1 MAEYVFKNV
10 GEVLAYVRANL
21 NLPGIDL
28 NVYKPGGCLFR
39 AFGAAKENVGR
50 KLTLDSKNTG
60 PKKTVE
66 LIDHFVQWP
75 GELGEDVSSIL
86 ANSSV
91 KNFFKEEAYDGNIQ
105 TIKKLETQC
114 EGSSNTYFVK
124 ILEGFKFKWKKLYK
138 ASERELTKGVLVLY
152 IDVEPLDVCPYNI
165 IHRLLE
171 NSHHLFL
178 SKDPKAGVPIYDSV
192 EESLKA
198 RVGSPERLRELLGTL
213 ELSDGS
219 YHTLNAQS
227 YSLVSSD
234 KAFSVEFKK
243 EKQITACQSELIKF
257 TKNSIEVN
265 IYPNLTINNTTI
277 HNYLIQR
284 NTTPIAGL
292 EDFWNTNSYEGLV
305 YDHGYCLQSKLQ
317 ADLDIETSFVR
328 VFMESPTPVLFAR
341 FLTIVFGGRGIVY
354 GDSLYLAN
362 GYNVYEEYN
371 KEATLGMLAYFGEQL
386 LRDGLYNKYLAMRFN
401 LQSPGFLKSCISVLF
416 PFLRDEA
423 KGLGFNTNFAI
434 LRLKDGAFDAELNK
448 VRKLELSDYI
458 SITLPFSE
466 KDLVYSDNTVIAMNF
481 LENLFKNQEEVYYV
495 LNELR
500 IILFNKMNDKIY
512 FLIGDGANGKTTFIN
527 ILRLALKNLV
537 GDLLVEAIANI
548 RAFGLNPFIVNLRH
562 CRIGITLQVDIIK
575 RLAGCETITVRSLYA
590 NPVTFPFNTRL
601 MLVANNLP
609 KFLATVDYAL
619 ERRMRY
625 IYFSKNFS
633 NPANILNPLDLN
645 SNKVV
650 NCISLGLL
658 QLILNSRINEQITM
672 PKTFVRYS
680 AYALGELRFYL

>member
-1 MAEYVFKNV
+1 M
-10 GEVLAYVRANL
+10 
-21 NLPGIDL
+21 
-28 NVYKPGGCLFR
+28 
-39 AFGAAKENVGR
+39 R
-50 KLTLDSKNTG
+50 K
-60 PKKTVE
+60 
-66 LIDHFVQWP
+66 Q
-75 GELGEDVSSIL
+75 
-86 ANSSV
+86 
-91 KNFFKEEAYDGNIQ
+91 
-105 TIKKLETQC
+105 
-114 EGSSNTYFVK
+114 
-124 ILEGFKFKWKKLYK
+124 
-138 ASERELTKGVLVLY
+138 
-152 IDVEPLDVCPYNI
+152 
-165 IHRLLE
+165 RLLE
-171 NSHHLFL
+171 NSHQLFL
-178 SKDPKAGVPIYDSV
+178 SKDPEAGVPIYDSV

-227 YSLVSSD
+227 YSVVSSD

-243 EKQITACQSELIKF
+243 EKQITSCQSELRKF
-257 TKNSIEVN
+257 TKNFIEVN

-284 NTTPIAGL
+284 NTAPIAGL
-292 EDFWNTNSYEGLV
+292 EDFWNANSYEGLV
-305 YDHGYCLQSKLQ
+305 YDHGYFLQSKLQ

-328 VFMESPTPVLFAR
+328 VFMESPTPILFAR
-341 FLTIVFGGRGIVY
+341 FLTIVFNGRGIVY
-354 GDSLYLAN
+354 GDLLYLAN
-362 GYNVYEEYN
+362 KFNVYQEHN

-386 LRDGLYNKYLAMRFN
+386 LKGLDAPSTIFKPNHANKKERDGLYTKYLAMRFS

-416 PFLRDEA
+416 PFLRDEE
-423 KGLGFNTNFAI
+423 KGLGFNTNFS
-434 LRLKDGAFDAELNK
+434 LLPFTDGAYDAELNK
-448 VRKLELSDYI
+448 VRRLELSDFI
-458 SITLPFSE
+458 TITLPYSE
-466 KDLVYSDNTVIAMNF
+466 KDLVYSDNTLIANSF
-481 LENLFKNQEEVYYV
+481 LLNLFKSQEEVDYV
-495 LNELR
+495 LNEIR
-500 IILFNKMNDKIY
+500 IMLFNKMNDKIY

-527 ILRLALKNLV
+527 ILRNSLRNLV
-537 GDLLVEAIANI
+537 GDLPVEAISNV
-548 RAFGLNPFIVNLRH
+548 RASGLNPFIVNLRH
-562 CRIGITLQVDIIK
+562 CRIGIVAEYGAQTLQVDIIK

-609 KFLATVDYAL
+609 KFSATVDYAL

-645 SNKVV
+645 SNNVV

-680 AYALGELRFYL
+680 AYALAELRFYL